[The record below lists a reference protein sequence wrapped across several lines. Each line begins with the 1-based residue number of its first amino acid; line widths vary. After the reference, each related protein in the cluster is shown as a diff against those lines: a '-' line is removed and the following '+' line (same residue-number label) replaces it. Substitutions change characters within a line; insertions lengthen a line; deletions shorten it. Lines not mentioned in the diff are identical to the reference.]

1 MVRGFCG
8 GKTMSK
14 GYQVTGADFC
24 APGMERLR
32 NQSEVILLCYP
43 APQWGARKIW
53 QEIAADMQGQDM
65 GEGFDYRAARRAIG
79 DYFRKLRKQWAGRN
93 ARAIFGAD
101 SFADNGDEAAP
112 FLVYLTTP
120 QNEKEA

>member
-1 MVRGFCG
+1 MQQ
-8 GKTMSK
+8 
-14 GYQVTGADFC
+14 GYEVSGADFC

-32 NQSEVILLCYP
+32 NQDEIILLCYP

-101 SFADNGDEAAP
+101 SFAPEGEEPAP

-120 QNEKEA
+120 RNEKGA